1 MFCVRGATTVTQNEK
16 NEILNATAE
25 MIQFIIAYNNLE
37 ISDIIQIQ
45 FTMTKDL
52 DATYPAVAARQIGI
66 TEAALMCVQ
75 ELYVV
80 GSLEKCIRCAVL
92 CDGEKKQ
99 KEVKHVYLE
108 GAKGLRPDLNK

>member
-25 MIQFIIAYNNLE
+25 MIQFIITYNNLE

-52 DATYPAVAARQIGI
+52 DATYPAIAARKIGI

-75 ELYVV
+75 ELYVA